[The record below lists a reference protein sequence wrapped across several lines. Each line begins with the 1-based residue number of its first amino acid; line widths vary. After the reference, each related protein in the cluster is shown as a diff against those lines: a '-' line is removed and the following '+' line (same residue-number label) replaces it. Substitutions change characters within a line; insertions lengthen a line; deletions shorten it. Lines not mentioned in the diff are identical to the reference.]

1 MDPARYNDRDFTAG
15 LKVLRDIRKRPAL
28 SMKKFEQNF
37 INKRQLIMI
46 IVGMCGKWSSLT
58 PAQAVAQV
66 HAHTHTLH

>member
-1 MDPARYNDRDFTAG
+1 MLDPARYNDRDFTAG

-46 IVGMCGKWSSLT
+46 IVGLCGK
-58 PAQAVAQV
+58 
-66 HAHTHTLH
+66 